1 MPYNRPWKSFADQLQ
16 QLVDRGLEVTDPASA
31 ISYLDRIGY
40 YRLSGYWY
48 PFRQNAPGPNPVK
61 ADDFVAGTH
70 FSDALNLYVFDKKL
84 RLLVLDALE
93 RIEVAIR
100 VDLAHIL
107 GQRDTFA
114 YTDPQW
120 FDGRF
125 TRPRGRQ
132 GKSDHD
138 QWLERY
144 DRLVSRSKETF
155 IRHYKTKYGLPLPF
169 WVAIEIWDFGTMSM
183 LFAGMKG
190 KDRDQIGAKYG
201 VGDGHIFASWLRSL
215 NYIRNLCAHHS
226 RLWNRNVVDQ
236 AKLPAAADA
245 RDLAAFIGQPDLIAR
260 PFFYFCIL
268 QWLMREICPNSH
280 WHVRFKEHL
289 LSFPEDSN
297 QICSLAQMG
306 CPPGWEH
313 WNLWQ

>member
-1 MPYNRPWKSFADQLQ
+1 MPYNRPLMSFADQLQ
-16 QLVDRGLEVTDPASA
+16 QLVDRGLEVTDSASA

-40 YRLSGYWY
+40 YRLGGYWY
-48 PFRQNAPGPNPVK
+48 PFRQNGPEPDLVK
-61 ADDFVAGTH
+61 SDDFVAGTH

-114 YTDPQW
+114 YTDSQW

-155 IRHYKTKYGLPLPF
+155 IRHYKNK
-169 WVAIEIWDFGTMSM
+169 
-183 LFAGMKG
+183 
-190 KDRDQIGAKYG
+190 
-201 VGDGHIFASWLRSL
+201 
-215 NYIRNLCAHHS
+215 
-226 RLWNRNVVDQ
+226 
-236 AKLPAAADA
+236 
-245 RDLAAFIGQPDLIAR
+245 
-260 PFFYFCIL
+260 
-268 QWLMREICPNSH
+268 
-280 WHVRFKEHL
+280 
-289 LSFPEDSN
+289 
-297 QICSLAQMG
+297 
-306 CPPGWEH
+306 
-313 WNLWQ
+313 